1 MNLDNI
7 TKKPLCDVFGLI
19 GGVAGGAIQALE
31 NQRTAEAN
39 NAAAAEREAA
49 ARSENYAYN
58 EMAAS
63 NADKRQRAQFN
74 DMYSYSAQVRE
85 MKKAGLSPSMT
96 FGGGGGQS
104 GASAP
109 QGGGAAGV
117 SPNVFGLPP
126 VDFAQVTQAL
136 ANANLANANAEKAE
150 AEKDTIKG
158 ENARGIAEIQ
168 EILSKAGYNKAAE
181 SLAKANTAYQELKTF
196 VGWQTADS
204 EIQTA
209 ARAAQKLLHEADKA
223 YEEATQAGLK
233 TSFDKETYG
242 KRVEQVGADL
252 ALTYAECALKN
263 SQKQYTDE
271 QKNALRQQVL
281 QGWVEIGIKYKEMLI
296 HGSSQRAAQRYLEDS
311 IKAKNRELGIKET
324 EMWLDFGIDCANSV
338 IKLADLITD
347 LIPQTAMTKG
357 ISNIF
362 SKSENTNMNSSYST
376 VDTYSHNVK

>member
-7 TKKPLCDVFGLI
+7 TKLPKCDVFGLF
-19 GGVAGGAIQALE
+19 GGIAGSAIQAIG
-31 NQRTAEAN
+31 NRRTAEEN

-49 ARSENYAYN
+49 ARAENYAYN
-58 EMAAS
+58 EKAAE

-85 MKKAGLSPSMT
+85 MKKAGLSPSIT
-96 FGGGGGQS
+96 FGGGGGQG

-117 SPNVFGLPP
+117 APNVFGLPP
-126 VDFAQVTQAL
+126 VDFAQITQAL
-136 ANANLANANAEKAE
+136 ANANLAEANAQKTKAE
-150 AEKDTIKG
+150 TNTING

-168 EILSKAGYNKAAE
+168 QIISQAGYNKAAE
-181 SLAKANTAYQELKTF
+181 ALAEANTAYQELKTF

-204 EIQTA
+204 DIQTA

-242 KRVEQVGADL
+242 KRIEQAGADL
-252 ALTYAECALKN
+252 ALTYAECALKG

-271 QKNALRQQVL
+271 QKNALKTQIL
-281 QGWVEIGIKYKEMLI
+281 QSWVEIGIKYKEMLI

-311 IKAKNRELGIKET
+311 IKAKNKELDIKET

-347 LIPQTAMTKG
+347 LIPATSVLK
-357 ISNIF
+357 
-362 SKSENTNMNSSYST
+362 K
-376 VDTYSHNVK
+376 